1 MLKLPLLL
9 LALLGTCVA
18 QNPRPDPQPISQL
31 QGTARVLIVFAP
43 DPNSTEFK
51 RQLQLIERHS
61 FELSLRNTVVVPVST
76 AQISDEHFSFE
87 NMPLETPSEQADART
102 RFNVQPG
109 DFIVIL
115 LNQNG
120 VEQIRSHI
128 PVDIH
133 SLTASLDSQPG
144 Y

>member
-9 LALLGTCVA
+9 LALLGTSVA

-43 DPNSTEFK
+43 DANSADFK

-61 FELSLRNTVVVPVST
+61 FELSLRNTVVVAVST
-76 AQISDEHFSFE
+76 ARGSDEHFSFE
-87 NMPLETPSEQADART
+87 NLPLANPSDQADARS
-102 RFNVQPG
+102 RFHIQPG
-109 DFIVIL
+109 DFTVIL

-120 VEQIRSHI
+120 VEQIRAHS

-133 SLTASLDSQPG
+133 SLTTSLDTQPG